1 MPFCP
6 SCVHAITHVQ
16 ECEELMAK
24 GITGTGE
31 GFDLPGRRLGGY
43 SRQPPLSSLGKT
55 ALAAAEKRSRLGSL
69 LPSGPKRLGGDS
81 VIMEALSPVQAAAM
95 AAERRL
101 QDEIWCGSQSCEHSD
116 IEDVNYEPTENLVH
130 KGKNVG
136 SSRLRDSS
144 IPVDQISPKR
154 SRVMD
159 SSLLVDPSSTPK
171 FVDLTMDTLQVGSV
185 IEHQT
190 ACQGRSIGL
199 KSIPHSQSN
208 SQAGSSS
215 ENLPRPSVPLSGDN
229 RPLHSEEPA
238 MWECPMCTLLNKV
251 SIQIFCF
258 ILIFADFFFPPFFL
272 VC

>member
-6 SCVHAITHVQ
+6 SCVDAITHVQ

-43 SRQPPLSSLGKT
+43 SRQPPLSSLRKT

-116 IEDVNYEPTENLVH
+116 IEDVNYEPTENFVH

-144 IPVDQISPKR
+144 IPVDQISQKR

-215 ENLPRPSVPLSGDN
+215 ENLPRPAVPFSGDN
-229 RPLHSEEPA
+229 RTLHSEEPA